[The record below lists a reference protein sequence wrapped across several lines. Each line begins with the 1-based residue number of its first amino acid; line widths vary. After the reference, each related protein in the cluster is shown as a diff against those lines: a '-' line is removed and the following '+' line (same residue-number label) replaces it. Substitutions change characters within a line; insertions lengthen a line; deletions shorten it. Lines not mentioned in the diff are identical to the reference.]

1 MTKQEVISF
10 TKKIGAYYK
19 TFSLNEKEQID
30 EWIKVLTPYRKEDIE
45 KRFDEHIRGEDAL
58 RPPMLHYLVRNL
70 MTEEE
75 ANKSSQPGEYI
86 VRCNL
91 CGKEMSLSTYDKV
104 HYEKCLL
111 IKSLL
116 NVLEQKGKPTTY
128 EELDKYDVKTLDQVW
143 LKYVPI
149 TKTFNW

>member
-1 MTKQEVISF
+1 MTKQEVS
-10 TKKIGAYYK
+10 
-19 TFSLNEKEQID
+19 SLI
-30 EWIKVLTPYRKEDIE
+30 RK
-45 KRFDEHIRGEDAL
+45 IRGYYPYWNFTEDLFPEWEEHL
-58 RPPMLHYLVRNL
+58 RPFKKDDLNRKFEEHLHSDNALNPPLLHILTKNL
-70 MTEEE
+70 ITEEE
-75 ANKSSQPGEYI
+75 LNKSSQPGEYI

-116 NVLEQKGKPTTY
+116 IVLEQKGKPTTY